1 MCDVR
6 TDVKNRRVENSED
19 FLVFS
24 EEDVSDE
31 VDRVFDLELS
41 SASQVDIKGDDSE
54 HGTSLSSSICNS
66 QIGIMPEEAKEDEG
80 YRWKKMFE
88 DEKGLRIKEV
98 EERKRTEKNL
108 KHARRCCCD
117 LRVKLRKAKRRCLE
131 KESLIREITVLSQE
145 YM

>member
-6 TDVKNRRVENSED
+6 TDVKNGRVENSED

-31 VDRVFDLELS
+31 VGRVFDLELS

-66 QIGIMPEEAKEDEG
+66 EIGIMPEEAKEDEG
-80 YRWKKMFE
+80 YRWKSGRKKENWEKSEARQTLLLWFE
-88 DEKGLRIKEV
+88 SEVKES
-98 EERKRTEKNL
+98 
-108 KHARRCCCD
+108 
-117 LRVKLRKAKRRCLE
+117 E
-131 KESLIREITVLSQE
+131 KEMPWKGVA
-145 YM
+145 Y